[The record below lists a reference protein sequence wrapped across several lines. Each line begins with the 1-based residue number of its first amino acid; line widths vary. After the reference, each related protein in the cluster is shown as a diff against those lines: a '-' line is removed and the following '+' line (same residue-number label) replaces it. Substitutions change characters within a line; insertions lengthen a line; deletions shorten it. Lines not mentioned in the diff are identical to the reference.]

1 MWHVC
6 WKGKQKQHCPQRT
19 ASSRCALTLS
29 TKYSFKAILLCKNVF
44 LEGAIS
50 KWWSQLYGP
59 SLFSLNHIYRSIR
72 LTIAPS
78 SKPFITKASPLSCGV
93 SIRLADAYTQMPST
107 DEATWKSLSP
117 KALHIKPSS
126 TEANHPKPSS
136 IKATHKRLSTSV
148 ANIIQSSVPN
158 PSNPKSKPA
167 WVLSS
172 EGIPIPKA
180 FFSRVTYYTK
190 STPL

>member
-19 ASSRCALTLS
+19 ASTRCALTS
-29 TKYSFKAILLCKNVF
+29 TKDSFKAILLCKNVF

-59 SLFSLNHIYRSIR
+59 PLFSLNHIYRSIR

-78 SKPFITKASPLSCGV
+78 SKPFITEASPLSCGV
-93 SIRLADAYTQMPST
+93 SVRLADAYTQTPST
-107 DEATWKSLSP
+107 DEATWKSSSV

-126 TEANHPKPSS
+126 TAEANHPKPSS
-136 IKATHKRLSTSV
+136 IKATHQRLSTSV

-158 PSNPKSKPA
+158 PSNPNQHE
-167 WVLSS
+167 SS
-172 EGIPIPKA
+172 PVKA
-180 FFSRVTYYTK
+180 FQFQKPSFPESLYTK
-190 STPL
+190 STHL